1 LKHLNL
7 TIAMAKTRQ
16 PNSASSQFFINVVDS
31 SNRYAGFDSTYSVF
45 SDVIRGMDVVD
56 AISQVTTDTNE
67 TLLRL
72 VTIIKAELP
81 Y

>member
-1 LKHLNL
+1 
-7 TIAMAKTRQ
+7 MAKTRQ